1 MTQLA
6 AMQPKS
12 PGSERYDKANTG
24 LSLAKTDDQAR
35 GSAENSDIATR
46 LRHDI
51 GFQSER

>member
-1 MTQLA
+1 MSQLA

-12 PGSERYDKANTG
+12 RVSERYEKVNTG
-24 LSLAKTDDQAR
+24 LSLAKTDDHAR

-51 GFQSER
+51 GLKSEG